1 MSPMASCSYM
11 RNYFEFDSADGGRML
26 PKRLVFTGGGTRCL
40 VFVEALI
47 VLEAAGVL
55 ERVEEYWGT
64 SAGAFVATL
73 LALADSVGD
82 VRKCMYATDY
92 IKFRDIDVNNLL
104 NINKSWGLDN
114 GNSLIAEITRIIE
127 LIRPGASAYLMSDIP
142 NLTIVISDL
151 STHEIVL
158 CSAQTYPSLPVVD
171 AIRASM
177 SLPLFFRPY
186 IHEESGHIW
195 VDGAVGANFPW
206 GLLPSNADRYE
217 SLGFTFEHGSVKT
230 PTTLS
235 EYVFSMIHFEGPKKR
250 KYLKENYPKNII
262 WFPNLPFPAW
272 FMRLQPADFEML
284 ESIGSTAA
292 KEWLST
298 LTSLP
303 LKAGGGLPSLGE
315 TETRTCAPHS
325 YLPCPPGKSGSSP
338 SYEDRCN
345 PSPRCPPHHTEQ
357 TLGNPK
363 SSNPEP
369 PRGSSP
375 PQSHYTQP
383 SYRRWSW

>member
-1 MSPMASCSYM
+1 
-11 RNYFEFDSADGGRML
+11 ML

-47 VLEAAGVL
+47 VLESAGVL
-55 ERVEEYWGT
+55 ERVDEYWGS
-64 SAGAFVATL
+64 SAGAFIATL
-73 LALADSVGD
+73 LALADSIPD

-92 IKFRDIDVNNLL
+92 VKFRDIDVNNLL

-114 GNSLIAEITRIIE
+114 GDSLVDELTRIID
-127 LIRPGASAYLMSDIP
+127 LVRPGASSYLMSDIP
-142 NLTIVISDL
+142 GLTIVISDL
-151 STHEIVL
+151 STHEIIL
-158 CSAQTYPSLPVVD
+158 CSAETYPSLPVIE

-186 IHEESGHIW
+186 IHKESGHIW

-206 GLLPSNADRYE
+206 GLLSNDADRYE

-230 PTTLS
+230 PTTIS

-250 KYLKENYPKNII
+250 KYLKEKFPKNIV

-272 FMRLQPADFEML
+272 FMRLQPADFEMI
-284 ESIGSTAA
+284 ESIGVKAA
-292 KEWLST
+292 HDWLT
-298 LTSLP
+298 LTYAQRSCSP
-303 LKAGGGLPSLGE
+303 YPQ
-315 TETRTCAPHS
+315 
-325 YLPCPPGKSGSSP
+325 GKNGSSP

-345 PSPRCPPHHTEQ
+345 PSLSCPPHHIGQ
-357 TLGNPK
+357 TLGNQK

-369 PRGSSP
+369 PRDSSQ
-375 PQSHYTQP
+375 PQSHYIQP